1 MATGASGSFKSEGWS
16 GNTGDIVMTVTWTQ
30 EYTPGNT
37 YSDVK
42 ISAQCKRNGTSTA
55 LGGTWFAYS
64 DGGISVNGTQACGW
78 YKNQSG
84 SWTNNGDVGWSGSGS
99 VRINHTAATNVTITI
114 ASVQWNNSSYS
125 SSSFTIPSKSES
137 VTLNAIPQPY
147 TLSISAGSGSWIT
160 VTKND
165 STLSNGA
172 SIYSGDVLTISGGAN
187 TGYNFGGLTVN
198 GSAFTSGSTHT
209 VSSAV
214 TVTSTATAKSYSLSI
229 SAGTGST
236 ITVNRTS
243 SQYGGGAT
251 GVLSNGATIYYGD
264 ALKIDFGAS
273 TGFNLS
279 THTVNGAAFTSGTTY
294 SVSSTVTV
302 ASTATAK
309 SYSLSIS
316 AGTGSTITVN
326 RTSSQ
331 YGDGAT
337 GVLSNGATIYYGD
350 ALKIDFGA
358 STGFNLSTHTVNGAA
373 FTSGNTYSVSSAVTV
388 TSTATAKSYS
398 LSISAGTGS
407 TITVDR
413 TSSQYGGGATGVL
426 SNGATIYYGD
436 ALKIDFTILSG
447 YEVKTTTVNGETFIS
462 GNIHTVTSN
471 VTVVSTAVL
480 GIPRYQ
486 MYIDDGTTW
495 CPVLPYIDVGSAWSG
510 SE

>member
-1 MATGASGSFKSEGWS
+1 MATGASGRLTSEGWS
-16 GNTGDIVMTVTWTQ
+16 GNTGDVVMTVTWTQ

-42 ISAQCKRNGTSTA
+42 ISAQCKRNGTNKA
-55 LGGTWFAYS
+55 LGGTWFADS
-64 DGGISVNGTQACGW
+64 DGGIKVNGTRACGW

-99 VRINHTAATNVTITI
+99 VRINHTAATNVTINI
-114 ASVQWNNSSYS
+114 DSVEWYNSSYS

-137 VTLNAIPQPY
+137 VTLNAVPQPY

-160 VTKND
+160 VTKNG

-198 GSAFTSGSTHT
+198 GAAFTSGTTYT

-214 TVTSTATAKSYSLSI
+214 TVASTATAKSYSLSI

-251 GVLSNGATIYYGD
+251 GA
-264 ALKIDFGAS
+264 
-273 TGFNLS
+273 
-279 THTVNGAAFTSGTTY
+279 
-294 SVSSTVTV
+294 
-302 ASTATAK
+302 
-309 SYSLSIS
+309 
-316 AGTGSTITVN
+316 
-326 RTSSQ
+326 
-331 YGDGAT
+331 
-337 GVLSNGATIYYGD
+337 
-350 ALKIDFGA
+350 
-358 STGFNLSTHTVNGAA
+358 
-373 FTSGNTYSVSSAVTV
+373 
-388 TSTATAKSYS
+388 
-398 LSISAGTGS
+398 
-407 TITVDR
+407 
-413 TSSQYGGGATGVL
+413 L

-447 YEVKTTTVNGETFIS
+447 YKVETTTVNGETFIS
-462 GNIHTVTSN
+462 GNTHTVTSN

-480 GIPRYQ
+480 DIPRYQ
-486 MYIDDGTTW
+486 MYIDNGITW